1 MANVLKPQK
10 GAQERFLSTS
20 ADIAIYGGAAGGG
33 KTYALLLELLR
44 NIDNKDFNAV
54 VFRRNSSQIFNSG
67 GLWDNA
73 ITMYTP
79 LGGVGVK
86 TPHPMIKFPS
96 GAYIRFAHLQ
106 YDKDKNAWQGGQIAL
121 LCCEVSTPVLMADG
135 SYKKISD
142 IKVGDRIKTLQG
154 IQTVTK
160 VGEPKHKECVRAR
173 LEDGT
178 EQIQSTNHK
187 VLTSFGWKSHE
198 DGTDFVAFTYGGE
211 IKATYRHPYTNK
223 IMVSEDGVKVQRV
236 TLEPIG
242 KRLVRDITV
251 AVDNHYITE
260 CGLVNKN
267 CFDEVTHF
275 TSAQFWYMLSR
286 NRSVC
291 GVKPYVR
298 ATCNPDADSWLA
310 SFMQWWWDP
319 DTGYP
324 IPERSG
330 VIRYFARL
338 DDKTYWGDTKEEL
351 LMEHPEITPEMVK
364 SFTFISAK
372 LTDNKILMENDP
384 GYMGNLL
391 SQNEIEKERLLYGNW
406 KIRPAVGMYFKK
418 IHFQI
423 VDVIP
428 DKVVSW
434 ARAWD
439 FAATEPSER
448 NPNPDATAGVLM
460 GMLADGRYIVADVKH
475 AKCGAGEVRRLVM
488 NTAVLDRMKYKYVD
502 ISVPQDPGQSGKEQA
517 ASYVNM
523 LAGFPVSVFR
533 PTGTKE
539 SRANPFASQVQVGNV
554 LLLKG
559 DWNDAYLSELE
570 GFPEAVHDDQVDASS
585 DAFNLLQKTKS
596 WAGLIS

>member
-106 YDKDKNAWQGGQIAL
+106 YDKDKNAWQGGQICL
-121 LCCEVSTPVLMADG
+121 L
-135 SYKKISD
+135 
-142 IKVGDRIKTLQG
+142 
-154 IQTVTK
+154 
-160 VGEPKHKECVRAR
+160 
-173 LEDGT
+173 
-178 EQIQSTNHK
+178 
-187 VLTSFGWKSHE
+187 
-198 DGTDFVAFTYGGE
+198 
-211 IKATYRHPYTNK
+211 
-223 IMVSEDGVKVQRV
+223 
-236 TLEPIG
+236 
-242 KRLVRDITV
+242 
-251 AVDNHYITE
+251 
-260 CGLVNKN
+260 

-275 TSAQFWYMLSR
+275 TSVQFWYMLSR

-310 SFMQWWWDP
+310 HFMQWWWDP
-319 DTGYP
+319 ETGYP

-338 DDKTYWGDTKEEL
+338 NDETYWGDTKEEL
-351 LMEHPEITPEMVK
+351 LAEHPEITPEMVK

-475 AKCGAGEVRRLVM
+475 VKCGAGEVRRLVM